1 MLRKNLLKNKLEAG
15 KRVFGTWSML
25 GSASVIDTIGH
36 TNLDFVITDMEHG
49 PMSYE
54 TVEKQLYAA
63 ECNGMSLIVR
73 LGDGNESSILHALE
87 IGAQSIMVS
96 HVSSPEEARRIVSRC
111 LYQPAGDRGL
121 SPFTRNHGYSD
132 LDLAAKLHHANEQMF
147 IGVLV
152 EGKQG
157 LDNLEMICD
166 IPELD
171 MVYLGIYDLS
181 QSVGVSGD
189 VTHPK
194 VINLVKDC
202 VRVIEANG
210 KVAGSVARD
219 QEYIKLLFDAG
230 FRFISYRCDSA
241 VVKDSFTEAQTWYE
255 EILKGSSSA
264 DG

>member
-1 MLRKNLLKNKLEAG
+1 MLKKNCLKEKLTAG

-25 GSASVIDTIGH
+25 GSASLINTIGYSG
-36 TNLDFVITDMEHG
+36 LDFVIIDMEHG

-54 TVEKQLYAA
+54 TVENQLYAA
-63 ECNGMSLIVR
+63 EVTGLSPIVR
-73 LGDGNESSILHALE
+73 LGEGSESSILHALE

-96 HVSSPEEARRIVSRC
+96 HVSTSEDAQRIVNSC
-111 LYQPAGDRGL
+111 LYQPEGDRGL

-132 LDLAAKLHHANEQMF
+132 YDLAAKLKHANEQMF

-157 LDNLEMICD
+157 LDNLEKICK
-166 IPELD
+166 IPKLD

-181 QSVGVSGD
+181 QSLGVSGD
-189 VTHPK
+189 VRHPK
-194 VINLVKDC
+194 VIKLVKEC
-202 VRVIEANG
+202 VKIIGSNG

-219 QEYIKLLFDAG
+219 KDYIKLLFDAG

-241 VVKDSFTEAQTWYE
+241 VLRDSLAEAQGWYDKILIE
-255 EILKGSSSA
+255 EKTQ
-264 DG
+264 